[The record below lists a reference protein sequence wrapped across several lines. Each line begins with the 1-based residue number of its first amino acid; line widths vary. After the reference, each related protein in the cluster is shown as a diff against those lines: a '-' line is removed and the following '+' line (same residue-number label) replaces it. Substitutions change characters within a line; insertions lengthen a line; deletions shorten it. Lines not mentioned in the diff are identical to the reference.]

1 MVECFWAMTGKGID
15 ARHEMHAS
23 GPRKPAK
30 EADTIRDPCWQCPS
44 RLLRVSMRTATC
56 IGMRQ
61 GWERPVS
68 GGYHGVVTVLRE
80 ELHQVIDQLPEKE
93 LGPVLEYARAHVQP
107 SAVPGDWTP
116 VWDGPGFIG
125 AFASGRDDVSERD
138 EELLFTEHPAD
149 GDSYR

>member
-1 MVECFWAMTGKGID
+1 
-15 ARHEMHAS
+15 
-23 GPRKPAK
+23 
-30 EADTIRDPCWQCPS
+30 
-44 RLLRVSMRTATC
+44 MRTATC

-68 GGYHGVVTVLRE
+68 GGYHSVVTVLRE

-107 SAVPGDWTP
+107 GAVPGNRRP